1 MKVNTND
8 TGSSSKKGFA
18 KYPFKSEKNPLMSER
33 LKKSFSFSIDSPV
46 FKKSVEVLAF
56 YICVDSNFI

>member
-18 KYPFKSEKNPLMSER
+18 KYPFNSEKNP
-33 LKKSFSFSIDSPV
+33 
-46 FKKSVEVLAF
+46 
-56 YICVDSNFI
+56 VDVRKA